1 MPIASGEQPTASSQE
16 PKAKSQQPI
25 ASSQQPTAITSKPT
39 ETPSIFNR
47 KKPKEEV
54 KEETSSIT
62 DKREKAFT
70 EPELQE
76 AWKKFAAGKSGAG
89 DTDKLILNRALSKGE
104 GNKVIIHLASQLEV
118 SFLEK
123 LEVELIQFL
132 RANLE
137 NDHITIE
144 RSIVQEEETKKL
156 YTSKDIFE
164 HMVKEN
170 PALKD
175 LKDRLGLDFDY

>member
-1 MPIASGEQPTASSQE
+1 MQE
-16 PKAKSQQPI
+16 
-25 ASSQQPTAITSKPT
+25 T
-39 ETPSIFNR
+39 
-47 KKPKEEV
+47 
-54 KEETSSIT
+54 
-62 DKREKAFT
+62 
-70 EPELQE
+70 
-76 AWKKFAAGKSGAG
+76 WKKFGSEKPNAG
-89 DTDKLILNRALSKGE
+89 DTDKLILNREVSKGE
-104 GNKVIIHLASQLEV
+104 GHKVIIHLASQLEV

-132 RANLE
+132 RSTLE
-137 NDHITIE
+137 NDHITLE